1 MDQLG
6 LIDIIGYFTTKQCI
20 SPLSKVHTELSPGSI
35 ISWAIN
41 LALVNSKKKKM
52 KAFQAYFL
60 SDHNAV
66 KFDVNYRK
74 KNIKNMNIWR

>member
-35 ISWAIN
+35 ISWALN
-41 LALVNSKKKKM
+41 LALVNSKKKKKKK

-74 KNIKNMNIWR
+74 KKY